1 MQKSIKFLLFF
12 LIFSV
17 VSLTA
22 QHEENS
28 KEKDVVQ
35 EDNHAEVKSHDSHDE
50 HHVAPYDPKN
60 TAYHHIGNQNVYSI
74 GPLSIPLPCI
84 LYAPGEGWSVF
95 MSSKFDIGHHGTGHN
110 AYEGYALVEGSVFR
124 VTKSDFPKGEIHL
137 DGIERRMELV
147 DGKEREVAYAIY
159 HGEEIKLDAR
169 TTYDGGIIGGGVS
182 SFFDFSITKN
192 VVFMVL
198 VAAFLLWMFISI
210 ARSYKK
216 REGMAPKGM
225 QSFFEPII
233 LFVRDEVAI
242 PFIGEKYIR
251 YFPFLLTLFFFILAL
266 NLLGQIPFLG
276 STNVT
281 GNLTFT
287 LVLALI
293 TFLVVN
299 FSGRKAY
306 WEHIVWM
313 PGAPWWVKATV
324 LTPVEILGLFIKPFT
339 LMLRLFANI
348 TAGHMVVLTF
358 VGLIFVFGKSGESL
372 GGVTAGIALA
382 LPLTIFMM
390 ALELLVA
397 FIQAFVFTMLA
408 ASYIGAAVEEHH

>member
-1 MQKSIKFLLFF
+1 MF
-12 LIFSV
+12 
-17 VSLTA
+17 
-22 QHEENS
+22 
-28 KEKDVVQ
+28 
-35 EDNHAEVKSHDSHDE
+35 
-50 HHVAPYDPKN
+50 
-60 TAYHHIGNQNVYSI
+60 
-74 GPLSIPLPCI
+74 
-84 LYAPGEGWSVF
+84 
-95 MSSKFDIGHHGTGHN
+95 
-110 AYEGYALVEGSVFR
+110 
-124 VTKSDFPKGEIHL
+124 
-137 DGIERRMELV
+137 
-147 DGKEREVAYAIY
+147 
-159 HGEEIKLDAR
+159 
-169 TTYDGGIIGGGVS
+169 
-182 SFFDFSITKN
+182 
-192 VVFMVL
+192 L
-198 VAAFLLWMFISI
+198 VAAFLLWMFITI
-210 ARSYKK
+210 ARAYKK

-225 QSFFEPII
+225 QSFFEPMI

-287 LVLALI
+287 LVLALV
-293 TFLVVN
+293 TFVVVN